1 MQFFFSA
8 VHFKIFFFFSSRFLF
23 YFVYHRILS
32 FSFLSNIFFYIFHT
46 FFTLHWVFLFM
57 NRRIVNKKRPSR
69 TRGDWGDGVARAGGR
84 GINDVRLRGSVFY
97 STHEREPR
105 TPFPTPN
112 QTKPSRLDKVKEER
126 KKRGASYRKKRKKE
140 QKIRWADVNPHQQFS
155 LWART
160 ISEISLTRLRS
171 SSEKGTPQS
180 PPSAA
185 GATGVP
191 VSLSTS
197 VIPRTR

>member
-1 MQFFFSA
+1 MYHRIF
-8 VHFKIFFFFSSRFLF
+8 IFFFFIKHFFL
-23 YFVYHRILS
+23 YFSY
-32 FSFLSNIFFYIFHT
+32 FFYAS
-46 FFTLHWVFLFM
+46 LGFLFM

-126 KKRGASYRKKRKKE
+126 KRGASYRKKRKKE